1 MSASPPFSPLAFID
15 DRGGPTSVAKATGHK
30 VGAVNLWRHRN
41 KIPRTAW
48 PEVML
53 AFPDL
58 SMPDLLEMEKLSGRD
73 EGVAA

>member
-1 MSASPPFSPLAFID
+1 MADTPIQFID
-15 DRGGPTSVAKATGHK
+15 TRGGPTAVANATGHK
-30 VGAVNLWRHRN
+30 VGAVNVWRHRN

-53 AFPDL
+53 AFPDV

-73 EGVAA
+73 EDVAA